1 MAKTKE
7 MILNTA
13 REKTESVFLS
23 GENWNLKK
31 KKNQLTSLQ
40 KLAGQ
45 KGVARYIQSLERET
59 GNLGYCTQQ
68 DYHLEQSERERISQT
83 SKN

>member
-31 KKNQLTSLQ
+31 KKKKS
-40 KLAGQ
+40 ADFS
-45 KGVARYIQSLERET
+45 IET
-59 GNLGYCTQQ
+59 CRPEGSGMLY
-68 DYHLEQSERERISQT
+68 
-83 SKN
+83 SKS